1 VHTPLH
7 PIPVGRRSRL
17 DVAAGTGAGSWR
29 LRPDRLPTVPG
40 VDLALRHQPDDG
52 DSRAGTAFCDVFA
65 VGDSRWRFVAGH
77 IGHHLTGG
85 PPVAETLARLAL
97 DLCRAA
103 GPTGVGSSGGGPS
116 AGGSSGGGSSG
127 GGPSEG
133 RPSGRGP
140 VAGGPA
146 AAIGRL
152 DRLVQRLEEPAAP
165 IGAVCVDLV
174 RRDGTFVLVVARMAH
189 RPPLVMRSTGA
200 VLAVRV
206 PAGPPGR
213 AGWPEPAELAV
224 DLQPGDTVL
233 LCTGGAGP
241 GEPIGDPR
249 FAALLAGCA
258 SRPPQ
263 AVLDHLGQALADRW
277 APPAPG
283 ASFLAVRVGGGRVR
297 AAAPAWQLG

>member
-1 VHTPLH
+1 MHSPLR
-7 PIPVGRRSRL
+7 PIPIGRRSRL
-17 DVAAGTGAGSWR
+17 DVAAGMRAGAGR

-85 PPVAETLARLAL
+85 PPVAEALARLAL
-97 DLCRAA
+97 DLFRAA
-103 GPTGVGSSGGGPS
+103 GPADGGP
-116 AGGSSGGGSSG
+116 A
-127 GGPSEG
+127 
-133 RPSGRGP
+133 
-140 VAGGPA
+140 AGGPA

-152 DRLVQRLEEPAAP
+152 DRLVQQLEEPVAP

-174 RRDGTFVLVVARMAH
+174 RRDGAFVLVVARMAH

-263 AVLDHLGQALADRW
+263 AVLDHLGRALADRW

-283 ASFLAVRVGGGRVR
+283 ASFLAVRVRGGRVR
-297 AAAPAWQLG
+297 AAAPAWELG